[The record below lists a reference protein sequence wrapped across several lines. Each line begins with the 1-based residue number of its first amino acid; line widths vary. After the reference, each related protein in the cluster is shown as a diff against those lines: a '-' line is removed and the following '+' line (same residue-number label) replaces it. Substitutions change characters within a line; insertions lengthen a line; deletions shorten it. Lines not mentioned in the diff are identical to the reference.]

1 MHEWLSGGASPC
13 QGEGRG
19 FESRLVLFLLL
30 KSLAFARDFGFF
42 IFQSECE
49 EGNIVHRCGILLFAF
64 KCDKKREII
73 KLFSENYDIIRQKE
87 FRDKG
92 KNYL

>member
-1 MHEWLSGGASPC
+1 MVEHRLAKARAAGSNPVSCFFYCPKLLVPASD
-13 QGEGRG
+13 
-19 FESRLVLFLLL
+19 L
-30 KSLAFARDFGFF
+30 GFF

-64 KCDKKREII
+64 KCEKKREII

-92 KNYL
+92 NNYL